1 MFGMMRRYDADCG
14 NDAPHQDQTTK
25 RSRFSEEQIIGIL
38 NEHEADVSEAKR
50 LKRRL
55 KRLLADGM
63 DNAALNAG
71 RRHDRFRAL
80 VCEAQMSPVRK
91 HTAMPREEEN
101 RAIDRKVNSICRGR

>member
-1 MFGMMRRYDADCG
+1 MSDGPAAAR
-14 NDAPHQDQTTK
+14 NSSK
-25 RSRFSEEQIIGIL
+25 
-38 NEHEADVSEAKR
+38 
-50 LKRRL
+50 
-55 KRLLADGM
+55 LASPPSGT
-63 DNAALNAG
+63 NSAGTAG